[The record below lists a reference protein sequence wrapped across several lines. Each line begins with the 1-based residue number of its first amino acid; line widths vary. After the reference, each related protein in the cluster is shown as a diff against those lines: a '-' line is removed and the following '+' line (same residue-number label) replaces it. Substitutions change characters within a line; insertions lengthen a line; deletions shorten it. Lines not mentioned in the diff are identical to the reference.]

1 MRLTSIVLLG
11 ITLIMSTVVHAQR
24 HKLGGGVL
32 DRSKKNT
39 MRGWYLG
46 PGLSYTYP
54 YLKEKAEVG
63 GSDTLFKDVLKP
75 KGKLGA
81 YFEAGYFKYMSKRF
95 LIFDYW
101 DAGLS
106 YKWLRSG
113 ETSERQMVLNG
124 SETSLGSGEAK
135 HSAHNLVANFNLSHT
150 YDMGGGNF
158 WVNTFGL
165 NFDYSISQSQKTEGA
180 FSGGNVTP
188 LGKDSYYFQLH
199 YKMGYGFEW
208 NDRLMIVPMLE
219 TPILN
224 ILPFQSG
231 KSTMNN
237 LFTRNRP
244 LLLSVRFMFINNK
257 AAKKCPPVNDIPDA
271 EKLLKKE
278 KK

>member
-1 MRLTSIVLLG
+1 MKVTPIALLG
-11 ITLIMSTVVHAQR
+11 ISIIVSTTSYAQK
-24 HKLGGGVL
+24 HKIGGGVL

-39 MRGWYLG
+39 MRGWYVG

-63 GSDTLFKDVLKP
+63 GPDSLIRDMVKP
-75 KGKLGA
+75 KGKFGA
-81 YFEAGYFKYMSKRF
+81 YLEAGYFKYMSKRF

-113 ETSERQMVLNG
+113 EESERQMIAGG
-124 SETSLGSGEAK
+124 SETVLSTGAAK

-165 NFDYSISQSQKTEGA
+165 NFDYSIISSQKTEGA
-180 FSGGNVTP
+180 FSGGNVAP
-188 LGKDSYYFQLH
+188 LGKQPYYFQLH
-199 YKMGYGFEW
+199 YKMGYGMEW
-208 NDRLMIVPMLE
+208 NDRLMIIPMLE

-224 ILPFQSG
+224 IVPFQSG
-231 KSTMNN
+231 KSTMDN
-237 LFTRNRP
+237 LFSRNRP